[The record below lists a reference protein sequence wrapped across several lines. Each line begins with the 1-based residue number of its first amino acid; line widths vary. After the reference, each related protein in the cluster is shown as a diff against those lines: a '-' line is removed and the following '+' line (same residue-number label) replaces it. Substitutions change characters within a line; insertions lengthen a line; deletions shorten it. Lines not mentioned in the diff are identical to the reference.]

1 MEEEKENKSWQRE
14 LQDTQN
20 LSDLWLFQSD
30 FQADWHCIMMHLL
43 ILDWIMLTLHL
54 KLTTAHWKMQ

>member
-20 LSDLWLFQSD
+20 LLDLWLIRSD
-30 FQADWHCIMMHLL
+30 IQAHRQCTTKHLL
-43 ILDWIMLTLHL
+43 TLDWIMLTLHL